1 MSFPLAKTMLR
12 PGSLV
17 QQIELIMS
25 IDHINLSRVDLNLLV
40 AFDALL
46 TERNVTKAAAR
57 VGLGQSAMSHN
68 LARLR
73 QLFDD
78 ELLVRAPN
86 GMRPTPRALALADRV
101 RIALSGI
108 EALVTRADEFDPATS
123 ERTFHVALPDSTEM
137 LFGAELL
144 ALVCERAPGIRFRF
158 HSTDERQLL
167 EEIDADR
174 IDLGIGI
181 GTFPEG
187 QVHHKRKLLATDSYL
202 CLFNAA
208 KVGFE
213 PPISLEDYV
222 RLPHVLT
229 SLRKGERGVVDD
241 ALERIGLSRKVAL
254 ITPRFVAVP
263 FLVAGSPV
271 VTTMHSRLAEFFAR
285 ELDLALSPVPVELPE
300 VTVSMLWHAS
310 YDNDPGHAWLRK
322 TIVEVRSRAR

>member
-1 MSFPLAKTMLR
+1 
-12 PGSLV
+12 
-17 QQIELIMS
+17 MS
-25 IDHINLSRVDLNLLV
+25 IDHINLARIDLNLLV

-46 TERNVTKAAAR
+46 TERSVTKAAAR

-73 QLFDD
+73 RLFDD
-78 ELLVRAPN
+78 ELLVRSHD
-86 GMRPTPRALALADRV
+86 GMRPTPKAMALTDRV

-108 EALVTRADEFDPATS
+108 EALVAPAAEFDPATT
-123 ERTFHVALPDSTEM
+123 ERTFRIALPDSTEM
-137 LFGAELL
+137 LFGPKLL
-144 ALVCERAPGIRFRF
+144 NFVRKTAPGVRFRF
-158 HSTDERQLL
+158 YSTDERQLL

-208 KVGFE
+208 KVKLK

-222 RLPHVLT
+222 RFPHVLT

-241 ALERIGLSRKVAL
+241 ALDLVGLSRKIAL

-263 FLVAGSPV
+263 FLVAGAPV
-271 VTTMHSRLAEFFAR
+271 VTTMHARLAQFFAR
-285 ELDLALSPVPVELPE
+285 ELDLTLSPVPVDLPE
-300 VTVSMLWHAS
+300 VAISILWHSS
-310 YDNDPGHAWLRK
+310 YDSDPGHTWLRQ
-322 TIVEVRSRAR
+322 TIVDLREKSD